1 MGVKGSLARLLGKQT
16 LLLIPGA
23 PTLGPH
29 PPVWTG
35 MVTVPVYHLQDGRNH
50 ELQPF
55 NHLRVHKP
63 MPPGRGSP
71 HKDRVGSSR
80 GAGGWCS
87 GVLSVELHLTCMM
100 EP

>member
-29 PPVWTG
+29 LPVWTG

-50 ELQPF
+50 ELQPL

-63 MPPGRGSP
+63 MPPAGALLTRTVWALVGGRG
-71 HKDRVGSSR
+71 G
-80 GAGGWCS
+80 GAQ
-87 GVLSVELHLTCMM
+87 VF
-100 EP
+100 